1 MTKLFQSTVL
11 QVLNNRCHCNIS
23 TAFIHADHLLC
34 DSTAPSQVVYRATI
48 DSIGNYSSTTIV
60 GYIDEWIRGGAN
72 LTNGINLVTFDSN
85 CSVQI
90 NPSDPP
96 CNGSS
101 MQSNQEPPSTL
112 TLPTQPLLTT
122 TNIVLCAV
130 VVLLVTVLVAVLI
143 LGGSIMWCYRSH
155 QQTLIPVAK
164 RAGDPPLRQR

>member
-1 MTKLFQSTVL
+1 MALTWS
-11 QVLNNRCHCNIS
+11 
-23 TAFIHADHLLC
+23 LL
-34 DSTAPSQVVYRATI
+34 
-48 DSIGNYSSTTIV
+48 
-60 GYIDEWIRGGAN
+60 IRIAQY
-72 LTNGINLVTFDSN
+72 
-85 CSVQI
+85 QI

-112 TLPTQPLLTT
+112 EDIDQAQPLLTT